1 MKMLFFKKNL
11 SLKLTLY
18 CFAIPLFLLL
28 QGCLESEN
36 KLTLKK
42 DGSGQLEVMYILGEE
57 LTQELEQAQ
66 KSEDNTTARPIFDG
80 LVTTEKDL
88 REQFQGEGIKIE
100 KAVFEKKEEKLHVFY
115 TVTFDTLQNLLNA
128 KQNLLN
134 TKAFRQG
141 EASFYRDKNNNLGFQ
156 METES
161 IRKDLEQKKRQGPYS
176 VEFTLILPGK
186 ILESNADQI
195 EENALFWRYNQDKAQ
210 PEIMKATCEGK
221 GLTFLDT
228 LFAGPKKPKSGGYIY
243 DPTGKPDPFK
253 PFILE
258 VKRRKEEAD
267 KAIQPLQKYELSQ
280 LKLVAIIWN
289 IDNPRALVEDSAGK
303 GYIITKGSSIGN
315 KQGKVTGILENEIV
329 ITEESAD
336 IFGETKTKAIRIK
349 LHTGA
354 EEERKGK

>member
-1 MKMLFFKKNL
+1 MTMLFFKKNL

-18 CFAIPLFLLL
+18 CFAIPLFLLA

-57 LTQELEQAQ
+57 YSQKPGQAQ
-66 KSEDNTTARPIFDG
+66 KSEENTITKPIPDG
-80 LVTTEKDL
+80 LVITEKDL

-100 KAVFEKKEEKLHVFY
+100 KAIFEKKEDKLHVFY
-115 TVTFDTLQNLLNA
+115 TVTFDTLQNLLN
-128 KQNLLN
+128 
-134 TKAFRQG
+134 TKAFQKG
-141 EASFYRDKNNNLGFQ
+141 EVSFYQDKNNNLGFQ
-156 METES
+156 METAS
-161 IRKDLEQKKRQGPYS
+161 IRKDFEQKKTQGPFS
-176 VEFTLILPGK
+176 LKFTLILPGK
-186 ILESNADQI
+186 ILDSNADQI
-195 EENALFWRYNQDKAQ
+195 EENTLSWRYNQEKVH
-210 PEIMKATCEGK
+210 PETVKATCEGK
-221 GLTFLDT
+221 GLTFLDK
-228 LFAGPKKPKSGGYIY
+228 LLAGPKKPKPSCYIY

-258 VKRRKEEAD
+258 VKRSKEEAN
-267 KAIQPLQKYELSQ
+267 KTLQPLQRYELSQ

-303 GYIITKGSSIGN
+303 GYIITKGSYIGN
-315 KQGKVTGILENEIV
+315 NQGKVTNILENEIV

-336 IFGETKTKAIRIK
+336 IFGKTKTKEIRIK
-349 LHTGA
+349 LRRGA